1 MKILKTLLKYFDS
14 KYLCKKNSKASMK
27 LKIDSLERLK
37 HKCFWKKIL
46 GNIQMSKTRNDDK
59 VKTLIEVSINLLT
72 K

>member
-1 MKILKTLLKYFDS
+1 
-14 KYLCKKNSKASMK
+14 MK

-72 K
+72 KWFLNSKKEMNMSN